1 MGGWRRGKRGRR
13 GRGGEGDAEVTGGGV
28 SGLTEPVLD
37 TMDAGR
43 RRDRDRGDR
52 DCGRDKNP
60 TVKARSRPRREPTM
74 QGRSMTGGGGR

>member
-1 MGGWRRGKRGRR
+1 MGGWRRGKRGRC
-13 GRGGEGDAEVTGGGV
+13 GRGGEGDAEVVV

-43 RRDRDRGDR
+43 RRDRDR

-60 TVKARSRPRREPTM
+60 TVKEST
-74 QGRSMTGGGGR
+74 